1 MKKNVDNFRKSQ
13 VKSSKS
19 QFMTLQKK
27 RQQSQIHDLT
37 FDDLTAKRKRRLN
50 R

>member
-13 VKSSKS
+13 VIEKSIHDCS
-19 QFMTLQKK
+19 KK

-37 FDDLTAKRKRRLN
+37 FDDLTANRKRRLN